1 MENAQQIKKRRGI
14 FYGWYIAIAGLILG
28 ALAYGARYSFAV
40 VFPSLLEEF
49 KWPRDTTAA
58 MLSIHILVYGI
69 FAPVAGYLA
78 DRTDPRKTMVMG
90 TVIVAAGLALSSWGS
105 SPAYFY
111 LTFGVL
117 FGAGLSFIGSVPF
130 TTLIQNW
137 FEKKRG
143 LAFSII
149 FFGNG
154 VAFGMYPATAW
165 LIHLIGWRDAFL
177 VEGFVLPGVLIPLI
191 LFVVRYHPRDKGLLR
206 DGRSAEDDVPSAP
219 LRKQMRIMDPAWVA
233 VDWTLSKAVRTK
245 RFWLLSLTTFSL
257 WGVMQHIM
265 ATHHVAFAVD
275 AGYSKMYA
283 SSVLSLFGIVS
294 AFASFAGMVSD
305 RIGREI
311 TLTIGTV
318 LGISGIIVLMLIR
331 DASHPWMLYYY
342 TLSLGIGRGLFS
354 PTLAAAITDI
364 FQGPRVG
371 SIMGAIWLCFSVGG
385 AIGPWLGG
393 WLFELSC
400 NYMGA
405 FSVAIA
411 LFGLACAAI
420 WLAAPRN
427 VRRVA

>member
-1 MENAQQIKKRRGI
+1 MEKAQQTKKSGGI

-58 MLSIHILVYGI
+58 MLSIHILLYGI

-105 SPAYFY
+105 TPGYFY

-117 FGAGLSFIGSVPF
+117 FGVGLSFIGSVPF

-165 LIHLIGWRDAFL
+165 LIDLVGWRDAFL
-177 VEGFVLPGVLIPLI
+177 VEGLVLPAVLIPLI

-206 DGRSAEDDVPSAP
+206 DGRSAEDDSPSGP
-219 LRKQMRIMDPAWVA
+219 VRKQMRIMDPAWA
-233 VDWTLSKAVRTK
+233 TVDWTLAKAVRTK

-265 ATHHVAFAVD
+265 AAHHVAFAVD

-283 SSVLSLFGIVS
+283 SSVLSLFGIIS
-294 AFASFAGMVSD
+294 AFASFAGLISD

-342 TLSLGIGRGLFS
+342 TISLGIGRGLFS

-371 SIMGAIWLCFSVGG
+371 SIMGAIWLCFSLGG

-393 WLFELSC
+393 WLFELSG

-411 LFGLACAAI
+411 LFALACAAI
-420 WLAAPRN
+420 WLAAPRK